1 MCSAFFRIVKGV
13 CVCEI
18 HLYVLVTW
26 RLAVTG
32 SFTDVIDTMGVVLS
46 DVSVEQWLWLNA
58 T

>member
-1 MCSAFFRIVKGV
+1 MCV

-32 SFTDVIDTMGVVLS
+32 SFTDVIETMGVVLS